1 MTQRQTLAVMVSGG
15 IDSLVAFHYAQY
27 KGYNA
32 IPVFVDVGQPYVEP
46 ERELCRKFFGSRLV
60 EFKADMCNPTFGNL
74 PTINSQEIYGR
85 NLMLA
90 LFGAIVADH
99 IWIAALETEMNQ
111 TAVADKRPEFFLA
124 ASSILTLIFH
134 NKQKK
139 TTVET
144 PFENMTKSD
153 VVKLGIELGLK
164 DAIVES
170 RSCYDPDHHSC
181 GKCST
186 CFKRWV
192 SMINN
197 DLPTEQFAFPPYQN
211 DYAQRILADM
221 ADLREHHKTSERYSA
236 KRIEE
241 TFRAMEK
248 VNGQLF

>member
-1 MTQRQTLAVMVSGG
+1 MDKQNIAVMVSGG
-15 IDSLVAFHYAQY
+15 IDSLVAFNYAEH

-46 ERELCRKFFGSRLV
+46 ERELCRKFFGDKLV
-60 EFKADMCNPTFGNL
+60 EFKADMCNPSFGNL
-74 PTINSQEIYGR
+74 PTVNSQEIYGR

-90 LFGAIVADH
+90 LFGAIVANRV
-99 IWIAALETEMNQ
+99 WIAALETEMNQ
-111 TAVADKRPEFFLA
+111 TAVADKRPEFFSA

-144 PFENMTKSD
+144 PFEEMTKSD

-164 DAIVES
+164 EAIVES
-170 RSCYDPDHHSC
+170 RSCYDPHHHSC

-192 SMINN
+192 SMVNN
-197 DLPTEQFAFPPYQN
+197 DLPVEQFAFPPYEN
-211 DYAQRILADM
+211 EYAQKILGEIYE
-221 ADLREHHKTSERYSA
+221 LHGNGKTSERYSA
-236 KRIEE
+236 KRIKE
-241 TFRAMEK
+241 TLSAMEK
-248 VNGQLF
+248 IDGQLF